1 MSEKTTL
8 VLKFGQAAGTGF
20 AIAEL
25 DDIRNVDSTGQKKSS
40 FAPGDEVYFL
50 VQHDDSLR
58 IDRIAAT
65 GGMVVA
71 MGQVSRDYTD
81 RLDFPALGDTAELS
95 HLPAGSVSRTW
106 VDHAAA
112 VTIAGRTVTAAGGEL
127 PAKGNLAYS
136 AEMHSFRLVPPPMT
150 LADGESHEITV
161 YIFMETAS

>member
-1 MSEKTTL
+1 MSEKATL
-8 VLKFGQAAGTGF
+8 VVKFGQGASSGFVAAEF
-20 AIAEL
+20 
-25 DDIRNVDSTGQKKSS
+25 DDIKNVDTAGKTKSS
-40 FAPGDEVYFL
+40 FAPGEEPYFL

-71 MGQVSRDYTD
+71 MGLVSRPHSD

-95 HLPAGSVSRTW
+95 HLPAGSVARSW

-112 VTIAGRTVTAAGGEL
+112 VTISGRTVTAAGGEL
-127 PAKGNLAYS
+127 PAKGDLAYD

-150 LADGESHEITV
+150 LAAGETHEITI